1 MAESSAGLLHGGA
14 DQESDWVVL
23 PRRARQ
29 VLDDE
34 FHARGSTVV
43 IVAGL
48 LLRTIGAMLQGIGN
62 ILESYVVERLISE
75 GPPANASMPA
85 TYQPLPAAP
94 EPLQDQDEGEED
106 DHQCLM
112 QRQGRQMSD
121 ITDGKPKG

>member
-14 DQESDWVVL
+14 DQESDWVAL

-62 ILESYVVERLISE
+62 ILDSYVVERLISE
-75 GPPANASMPA
+75 GPPASAPA
-85 TYQPLPAAP
+85 IYQPLPAAP

-112 QRQGRQMSD
+112 QRQGRQMGD